1 MLWKIALCIICGA
14 RSQSDYLWVE
24 VYDCG
29 GGRIAWGRIA
39 WKGAQKTLL
48 NDNLL

>member
-29 GGRIAWGRIA
+29 GGRIAW
-39 WKGAQKTLL
+39 KGAQKTLL